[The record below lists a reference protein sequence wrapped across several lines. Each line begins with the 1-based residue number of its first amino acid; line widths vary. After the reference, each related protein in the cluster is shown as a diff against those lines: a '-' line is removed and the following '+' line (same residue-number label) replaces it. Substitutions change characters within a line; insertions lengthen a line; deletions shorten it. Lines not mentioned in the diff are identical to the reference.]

1 MPSYQETEMTDAEID
16 DFLGRHETGVLSL
29 ADGDEP
35 YAIPISYGY
44 DAADRR
50 FFLRLVSTPESEK
63 RRFLDS
69 SPRTRLVVYDEEGDV
84 YRSVVSVGDLDR
96 VEPDELDADRIVQ
109 YGRAKRPLFEL
120 WARSKRDLEIQLY
133 ELAPETTTGRRTE
146 VDREG

>member
-1 MPSYQETEMTDAEID
+1 MASYQEVEMTDAEID
-16 DFLGRHETGVLSL
+16 DFLGHRETGVLSL

-44 DAADRR
+44 DPSDRR

-69 SPRTRLVVYDEEGDV
+69 TPRTRLVVYGEDGDV
-84 YRSVVSVGDLDR
+84 YWSVVSVGDLER
-96 VEPDELDADRIVQ
+96 IEPAELDADRIVQ
-109 YGRAKRPLFEL
+109 YGRAKRPLFEF
-120 WARSKRDLEIQLY
+120 WGESKRELDIQLY
-133 ELAPETTTGRRTE
+133 ELTPDTTTGRRTE